1 MKVLVLYEMFPESS
15 HVMLIDMTQEEF
27 AYLSYA
33 HTYLVG
39 CYSGEEDDAINKALC
54 AWNYALV
61 GLDKAPDEEIE
72 MDHDA
77 ISWMEDVGVDLSWFN
92 RFAGRITKV
101 ENLAQSGSFD
111 AFVNTGFAM

>member
-15 HVMLIDMTQEEF
+15 HVMLIDMTAEEF

-61 GLDKAPDEEIE
+61 GMAKEPGEEIK